1 MNDDR
6 YSTTRDE
13 AKGAACARLA
23 YRSKATSL
31 LQPRELAALLKHAR
45 QRNAQLGLTGVLLV
59 DGAHFVQWLEG
70 PPEALRAVWR
80 SIERDPRHT
89 ITELLAVPPGRE
101 RLFADWRMRL
111 ACGVD
116 VADARPAWQLQRAVL
131 DGLNGHAALAARML
145 SALSDAARWPD
156 APALTQAMLSM
167 SQPDGALTEQA
178 LAADATTVDTLEA
191 QVLDP
196 VNRLLGQRWA
206 EDRCSQAD
214 LVIAQGCLMSWAHR
228 MMPPAPEPDRG
239 AAKVLV
245 SLLPG
250 EPHLAGVTLAAW
262 AHQRAGALV
271 DVVFPRTPQELCGL
285 LRGRRHDVLQLC
297 SSDILAR
304 EERWPDMAAVV
315 AQARRASI
323 EPRMAVLLRGRAFT
337 DQPGLGLL
345 LGADDS
351 FAAGGMDR
359 AALTS
364 LLRWCRARVGSPA
377 MMVAQATLIDVA
389 SHLYEQRFDAR
400 AVAAR

>member
-1 MNDDR
+1 
-6 YSTTRDE
+6 
-13 AKGAACARLA
+13 L
-23 YRSKATSL
+23 
-31 LQPRELAALLKHAR
+31 H
-45 QRNAQLGLTGVLLV
+45 
-59 DGAHFVQWLEG
+59 
-70 PPEALRAVWR
+70 
-80 SIERDPRHT
+80 
-89 ITELLAVPPGRE
+89 
-101 RLFADWRMRL
+101 
-111 ACGVD
+111 
-116 VADARPAWQLQRAVL
+116 
-131 DGLNGHAALAARML
+131 GHAALAARML

-156 APALTQAMLSM
+156 AQALTQAMLSM
-167 SQPDGALTEQA
+167 SQPDDALTEQA
-178 LAADATTVDTLEA
+178 SAADATTVDALEA

-228 MMPPAPEPDRG
+228 MMPPAPEPDHG

-262 AHQRAGALV
+262 AHQRAGAQV
-271 DVVFPRTPQELCGL
+271 EVVFPRTPQDLFGL
-285 LRGRRHDVLQLC
+285 LRRHRHDVLQLC

-304 EERWPDMAAVV
+304 EERWPDIAEMV

-364 LLRWCRARVGSPA
+364 LLRWCRARVDSPA

-389 SHLYEQRFDAR
+389 SHLYAQRFEAR
-400 AVAAR
+400 AVVAR